1 MKLRNLFYLLL
12 ALPLVFAA
20 CETPGDDKTPEEPK
34 VATLTVKTD
43 AKTFDA
49 EGGSAIIAY
58 TLKDAPEGAAV
69 SVTCEANWVVDLDVT
84 PSSVM
89 FDVKANDSEEARET
103 KVVISYEEQVFE
115 VPVQQEG
122 KEAVVAPAAPKFEL
136 TSNELMEFPYTK
148 GSGTVYFTLENP
160 VEGVN
165 VEAKSNA
172 DWLTISTIGDGTI
185 DFFVAANEGEEEREA
200 TITATYG
207 KYLDP
212 IVVTVKQAYYID
224 PSTVVNEFEVIE
236 CFATCL
242 NGGSQWDVIFIEKVE
257 NRGEIQTRISF
268 ALEEANTQR
277 ITDGTYTVE
286 NGGILLN
293 TANLNG
299 FSTYHSNSDATDIY
313 AAEFVV
319 STDTVNKL
327 ITFTGTF
334 SAGAVNVQLNYT
346 GEVRGMDLGEAVSGA
361 IEHTRWKS
369 FQKNWQENKEL
380 LFTAISS
387 DGSLTAVFDFYDYDD
402 SKVLAEGT
410 YEVSP
415 YYDGIG
421 AHLRASSYFKYNG
434 VEAQLESGSA
444 TVEHITGGYKITYTV
459 VDKNKREFTGVIEG
473 TLTGDNAVNPA

>member
-1 MKLRNLFYLLL
+1 MKLRNLFYLLF

-20 CETPGDDKTPEEPK
+20 CETPGDDKTPEEPA

-49 EGGSAIIAY
+49 EGGSAIVSY
-58 TLKDAPEGAAV
+58 TLENAPEGAVV
-69 SVTCEANWVVDLDVT
+69 SATCEANWVIELDVT

-89 FDVKANDSEEARET
+89 FDVKANDSEEPRET

-136 TSNELMEFPYTK
+136 TSNELMEFPYTD
-148 GSGTVYFTLENP
+148 GAGTVYFTLENP

-165 VEAKSNA
+165 VVAESSA
-172 DWLTISTIGDGTI
+172 DWLTISTIEDGAI
-185 DFFVAANEGEEEREA
+185 NFFVAANEGEVEREA

-207 KYLDP
+207 MLDP

-224 PSTVVNEFEVIE
+224 PSTVVEEFKVIE
-236 CFATCL
+236 CFASCE
-242 NGGSQWDVIFIEKVE
+242 NGGLQWDVYFVEKVE

-313 AAEFVV
+313 AAEFEV

-361 IEHTRWKS
+361 IEHTEWKS
-369 FQKNWQENKEL
+369 FEKNWQENKEL
-380 LFTAISS
+380 LFTAVSS
-387 DGSLTAVFDFYDYDD
+387 DGSLKAVFDFYDYDD

-444 TVEHITGGYKITYTV
+444 TVEHITGGYKITYHV

-473 TLTGDNAVNPA
+473 TLTGDKAVNPA